1 MTPAKGLGLDADQI
15 AVNLR
20 GIARVRAAMHQAGS
34 EPRTLSQIGEAIQD
48 AGRVR
53 DSFAAA
59 LDEALALAQDA
70 EDHGAGG
77 LSNALAAGA
86 RVAAATVQLK
96 AAQGK
101 VNALLAE
108 YQVTA
113 EGIR

>member
-1 MTPAKGLGLDADQI
+1 MSQGKSLGLDQDQI

-20 GIARVRAAMHQAGS
+20 GIARVRAAMHQAGNA
-34 EPRTLSQIGEAIQD
+34 PRTLREVSEAIQD
-48 AGRVR
+48 AARVR
-53 DSFAAA
+53 DSFAHA
-59 LDEALALAQDA
+59 LDTALCLAQDA

-96 AAQGK
+96 AAQGR

-108 YQVTA
+108 YQVMA